1 MVNVYYFCL
10 PLRVSN
16 NVKVGFWIFSWSCW
30 VVERLFPKNPK
41 FLEIGNQVYI
51 SHLQQ
56 TGEYQTGPDCQTFY
70 QSPNI
75 HSIHSIPNI
84 HRRWSASTPSD
95 IHNLVSISTTF
106 SSPHFFLIES
116 LIIAIN
122 IFAVVHYPKILKPY
136 FPNLKS
142 CPQILLTFCAS
153 LTWNRNCPPLFNLK
167 FFQAAARVWRR
178 SALEIKIRFLG
189 SPPGNFKTSHSP
201 LSGLWPGLLAQ
212 GRDHKMKMATKQR
225 QFAEIRIFSIHAEW
239 FTLFPDWI
247 FPNSRDFAR
256 F

>member
-1 MVNVYYFCL
+1 MLNVHNFCL
-10 PLRVSN
+10 PLRVPN

-56 TGEYQTGPDCQTFY
+56 TG
-70 QSPNI
+70 NI
-75 HSIHSIPNI
+75 RQGQIAKLFTNLPIFTVFTVFQLFTDNS
-84 HRRWSASTPSD
+84 RSASTPSD
-95 IHNLVSISTTF
+95 IHNLVSISETF
-106 SSPHFFLIES
+106 SAQFFLIKS

-122 IFAVVHYPKILKPY
+122 IFADVHNQKILRPY
-136 FPNLKS
+136 FQNSKS

-153 LTWNRNCPPLFNLK
+153 LTWNRNCPLLFNLK
-167 FFQAAARVWRR
+167 FFKAAGRVWRR

-225 QFAEIRIFSIHAEW
+225 QFAEIQIFSIHAEC
-239 FTLFPDWI
+239 FTLFPD
-247 FPNSRDFAR
+247 FAS

>member
-1 MVNVYYFCL
+1 MNIQLKLSRDCFQRIRSF
-10 PLRVSN
+10 LR
-16 NVKVGFWIFSWSCW
+16 
-30 VVERLFPKNPK
+30 
-41 FLEIGNQVYI
+41 LEIKFTYRTSSRRGNI
-51 SHLQQ
+51 
-56 TGEYQTGPDCQTFY
+56 
-70 QSPNI
+70 
-75 HSIHSIPNI
+75 
-84 HRRWSASTPSD
+84 RRGQIAKLFTNLPIFTVFTVFQIFTYNSRSASTPSD
-95 IHNLVSISTTF
+95 IHNLVSISETF
-106 SSPHFFLIES
+106 SAQFL
-116 LIIAIN
+116 LMWVHAIN
-122 IFAVVHYPKILKPY
+122 IFADVHNKKILKPSSQ
-136 FPNLKS
+136 NSKS
-142 CPQILLTFCAS
+142 CPQILLTFCTS

-247 FPNSRDFAR
+247 FPNSRDFAS

>member
-1 MVNVYYFCL
+1 MLNVYHFCL
-10 PLRVSN
+10 PLKVSN

-84 HRRWSASTPSD
+84 HRQFTKCQHTFWYSQSCIDIRDIFST
-95 IHNLVSISTTF
+95 IY
-106 SSPHFFLIES
+106 LIKS

-122 IFAVVHYPKILKPY
+122 IFADVHNQKILRPY
-136 FPNLKS
+136 FQNSKS

-153 LTWNRNCPPLFNLK
+153 LTWNRNCPLLFNLK
-167 FFQAAARVWRR
+167 FFKASARVWRR

-225 QFAEIRIFSIHAEW
+225 QFAEIQIFSIHAEC

-247 FPNSRDFAR
+247 FPNSTDFAS

>member
-1 MVNVYYFCL
+1 MSK
-10 PLRVSN
+10 R
-16 NVKVGFWIFSWSCW
+16 GFEYSAE

-70 QSPNI
+70 QSPNTQ
-75 HSIHSIPNI
+75 SIHSNPNI
-84 HRRWSASTPSD
+84 HRQFTKCQHTFWYSQSCIDIRDIFST
-95 IHNLVSISTTF
+95 ISF
-106 SSPHFFLIES
+106 NKVFDNCIKS

-122 IFAVVHYPKILKPY
+122 IFAVVHYPKILRPY
-136 FPNLKS
+136 FQNWKS

-247 FPNSRDFAR
+247 FPNSRDFAS